1 MSRVRP
7 GTWPENKSIRRHH
20 MEVGFRTD
28 KGKHRKN
35 NEDACF
41 VIPKEN
47 VYILCD
53 GVGGNNSGEVAS
65 RKTVSGIAEYVS
77 ANSLEKVRT
86 LRTVR
91 TYFDSCLQKINYEI
105 LTESRNSVENR
116 GMATTLVLTYFTGQ
130 RVYAMNVGDSR
141 AYILRDGKLRQIT
154 EDHTYVNSLVKA
166 GVITEEEAVDHEN
179 RNMIT
184 RAVGA
189 DYGVQPDFFSCRIR
203 TGDIIMMCSDGLYDE
218 VPEEDIIRLMSE
230 KKSMN
235 DIASD
240 LVDAA
245 NKNGGSDNITTIVLK
260 VTEDDV

>member
-1 MSRVRP
+1 
-7 GTWPENKSIRRHH
+7 

-65 RKTVSGIAEYVS
+65 MKTVSGIAEYVS
-77 ANSLEKVRT
+77 ENPLDKVKT
-86 LRTVR
+86 FRTVK
-91 TYFDSCLQKINYEI
+91 TYFGSCLQKINYEV
-105 LTESRNSVENR
+105 LKESRSSAENR
-116 GMATTLVLTYFTGQ
+116 GMATTLVLTYFSGS

-141 AYILRDGKLRQIT
+141 AYILRDGKLKQIT

-166 GVITEEEAVDHEN
+166 GVITEAEAVDHEN

-189 DYGVQPDFFSCRIR
+189 DYGVQPDFFTCNVKV
-203 TGDIIMMCSDGLYDE
+203 GDILLMCSDGLYDE
-218 VPEEDIIRLMSE
+218 VPEDKMTELLLQD
-230 KKSMN
+230 KSMN

-240 LVDAA
+240 LVDTA
-245 NKNGGSDNITTIVLK
+245 NKNGGADNITVITLK
-260 VTEDDV
+260 VTDQDLDK

>member
-1 MSRVRP
+1 
-7 GTWPENKSIRRHH
+7 

-41 VIPKEN
+41 VIPKDN
-47 VYILCD
+47 VYVLCD

-77 ANSLEKVRT
+77 ENPLEKVKT
-86 LRTVR
+86 FRTVK
-91 TYFDSCLQKINYEI
+91 TYFDNCLQKINYEI
-105 LTESRNSVENR
+105 LKESKSSVENR
-116 GMATTLVLTYFTGQ
+116 GMATTLVLTYFKGSKIYT
-130 RVYAMNVGDSR
+130 MNVGDSR
-141 AYILRDGKLRQIT
+141 AYILTGGKLKQIT

-189 DYGVQPDFFSCRIR
+189 DYAVQPDFF
-203 TGDIIMMCSDGLYDE
+203 TGTVKVGDIVMMCSDGLYDE
-218 VPEEDIIRLMSE
+218 VPEEKIIDLLQQD
-230 KKSMN
+230 KGVN

-240 LVDAA
+240 LVDEA
-245 NKNGGSDNITTIVLK
+245 NKNGGADNITVIVLK
-260 VTEDDV
+260 VTEDDL

>member
-1 MSRVRP
+1 
-7 GTWPENKSIRRHH
+7 

-65 RKTVSGIAEYVS
+65 RNTVSGIAEYVS
-77 ANSLEKVRT
+77 ENPLENVRT
-86 LRTVR
+86 FRTVK
-91 TYFDSCLQKINYEI
+91 TYFDNCLQKVNYEI
-105 LTESRNSVENR
+105 LKESKSSVENR
-116 GMATTLVLTYFTGQ
+116 GMATTLVLTYFNGSKIYT
-130 RVYAMNVGDSR
+130 MNVGDSR
-141 AYILRDGKLRQIT
+141 AYILRDGKLKQIT

-189 DYGVQPDFFSCRIR
+189 DYGVQPDFFSG
-203 TGDIIMMCSDGLYDE
+203 TVKVGDIILMCSDGLYDE
-218 VPEEDIIRLMSE
+218 VPDDKLIELLTQE
-230 KKSMN
+230 KGVN

-240 LVDAA
+240 LVDEA
-245 NKNGGSDNITTIVLK
+245 NKNGGADNITTIVLK
-260 VTEDDV
+260 VTEDDLSK

>member
-1 MSRVRP
+1 
-7 GTWPENKSIRRHH
+7 
-20 MEVGFRTD
+20 MEVGFKTD

-77 ANSLEKVRT
+77 ENPLDKVKT
-86 LRTVR
+86 FRTVK
-91 TYFDSCLQKINYEI
+91 TYFDNCLHKINYEI
-105 LTESRNSVENR
+105 LKESRSSVENR
-116 GMATTLVLTYFTGQ
+116 GMATTLVLTYFRGQ
-130 RVYAMNVGDSR
+130 RIYAMNVGDSR
-141 AYILRDGKLRQIT
+141 AYVLRNHKLKQIT

-189 DYGVQPDFFSCRIR
+189 DYGVQPDFFTGIIR
-203 TGDIIMMCSDGLYDE
+203 SGDIIMMCSDGLYDE
-218 VPEEDIIRLMSE
+218 VPEDKIIELLSQDKTMT
-230 KKSMN
+230 

-240 LVDAA
+240 LVDTA
-245 NKNGGSDNITTIVLK
+245 NKNGGADNITTIVLK
-260 VTEDDV
+260 VTDEDLEQ

>member
-1 MSRVRP
+1 
-7 GTWPENKSIRRHH
+7 
-20 MEVGFRTD
+20 MEVGFKTD
-28 KGKHRKN
+28 KGRHRKN

-77 ANSLEKVRT
+77 DNPLDKVKT
-86 LRTVR
+86 FRTVK
-91 TYFDSCLQKINYEI
+91 TYFDNCLQKINYEI
-105 LTESRNSVENR
+105 LKESRSSVENR
-116 GMATTLVLTYFTGQ
+116 GMATTLVLTYFSGH

-141 AYILRDGKLRQIT
+141 AYIFRDGKLKQIT

-166 GVITEEEAVDHEN
+166 GVITEEEAIDHEN

-189 DYGVQPDFFSCRIR
+189 DYGVQPDFFSCMVKP
-203 TGDIIMMCSDGLYDE
+203 GDIVFMCSDGLYDE
-218 VPEEDIIRLMSE
+218 LPEDKIKELLSEDKGAS
-230 KKSMN
+230 

-245 NKNGGSDNITTIVLK
+245 NENGGSDNITTIVLK
-260 VTEDDV
+260 VTEDDLVK

>member
-1 MSRVRP
+1 
-7 GTWPENKSIRRHH
+7 

-41 VIPKEN
+41 VIPKDN

-77 ANSLEKVRT
+77 ENPLDNVKT
-86 LRTVR
+86 FRTVK
-91 TYFDSCLQKINYEI
+91 TYFDNCLQKINYEI
-105 LTESRNSVENR
+105 LKESKASIENR
-116 GMATTLVLTYFTGQ
+116 GMATTLVLTYFAGS
-130 RVYAMNVGDSR
+130 RIYAMNVGDSR
-141 AYILRDGKLRQIT
+141 AYILRNGKLKQIT

-189 DYGVQPDFFSCRIR
+189 DYGVQPDFFSGKVR
-203 TGDIIMMCSDGLYDE
+203 TDDIVLMCSDGLYDE
-218 VPEEDIIRLMSE
+218 VNESRITELLMQNKGMS
-230 KKSMN
+230 

-240 LVDAA
+240 LVDEA
-245 NKNGGSDNITTIVLK
+245 NKNGGADNITVITLK
-260 VTEDDV
+260 VTEESEIKIDTDIESEASTETSNEA

>member
-1 MSRVRP
+1 
-7 GTWPENKSIRRHH
+7 

-41 VIPKEN
+41 VIPKDN

-77 ANSLEKVRT
+77 DNPLDDVNT
-86 LRTVR
+86 FRTVK
-91 TYFDSCLQKINYEI
+91 TYFNNCLQKINYEI
-105 LTESRNSVENR
+105 LKESRSSDENR
-116 GMATTLVLTYFTGQ
+116 GMATTLVLTYFKGS

-141 AYILRDGKLRQIT
+141 AYILRNGKLKQIT

-166 GVITEEEAVDHEN
+166 GVITEAEAEGHAN

-189 DYGVQPDFFSCRIR
+189 DYGVQPDFFTCKIKE
-203 TGDIIMMCSDGLYDE
+203 GDIIMMCSDGLYDE
-218 VPEEDIIRLMSE
+218 VPEGVITELLLQDKGMT
-230 KKSMN
+230 

-240 LVDAA
+240 LVDMA
-245 NKNGGSDNITTIVLK
+245 NENGGADNITVIALK
-260 VTEDDV
+260 VTDEDL

>member
-1 MSRVRP
+1 
-7 GTWPENKSIRRHH
+7 

-41 VIPKEN
+41 VIPKDN

-77 ANSLEKVRT
+77 DNSLEKVKT
-86 LRTVR
+86 FRTVK
-91 TYFDSCLQKINYEI
+91 TYFNNCLQKINYEI
-105 LTESRNSVENR
+105 LKESRSSVENH
-116 GMATTLVLTYFTGQ
+116 GMATTLVLTYFAGN

-141 AYILRDGKLRQIT
+141 AYILRDGKLKQIT

-189 DYGVQPDFFSCRIR
+189 DYGVQPDFFTGIIKD
-203 TGDIIMMCSDGLYDE
+203 GDILLMCSDGLYDE
-218 VPEEDIIRLMSE
+218 VPEEKIIELLQQD
-230 KKSMN
+230 KSMS
-235 DIASD
+235 DIAAD

-245 NKNGGSDNITTIVLK
+245 NKNGGADNITAIVLK
-260 VTEDDV
+260 VTDEDLEK

>member
-1 MSRVRP
+1 
-7 GTWPENKSIRRHH
+7 

-41 VIPKEN
+41 VIPKDN

-77 ANSLEKVRT
+77 VNPLDNVKT
-86 LRTVR
+86 FRTVK
-91 TYFDSCLQKINYEI
+91 TYFDNCLQKINYEI
-105 LTESRNSVENR
+105 LQESRSSVENR
-116 GMATTLVLTYFTGQ
+116 GMATTLVLTYFSGSRIYT
-130 RVYAMNVGDSR
+130 MNVGDSR
-141 AYILRDGKLRQIT
+141 AYLLRDGKLKQIT

-189 DYGVQPDFFSCRIR
+189 DYGVQPDFFSGNIKA
-203 TGDIIMMCSDGLYDE
+203 GDIVMMCSDGLYDE
-218 VPEEDIIRLMSE
+218 VPEDKMVELLLQE
-230 KKSMN
+230 KGMN

-240 LVDAA
+240 LVDEA
-245 NKNGGSDNITTIVLK
+245 NKNGGADNITTIVLK
-260 VTEDDV
+260 VTEDDLG